1 MSEKNLLSVKNKG
14 SIGKIEIAPEV
25 IETIAGLAVT
35 EGEGISTMR
44 GTITE
49 RFSKKSPSQGVKVEL
64 VNGSVVVDLYVVV
77 KYGHT
82 IQKVANEIQT
92 NVKQTLKNMVDLDVK
107 EVNVH
112 IVDLEMETEEK
123 T

>member
-1 MSEKNLLSVKNKG
+1 MSEKNLLSVKNNG
-14 SIGKIEIAPEV
+14 SLGKIEIAPEV

-35 EGEGISTMR
+35 EVEGISTMR
-44 GTITE
+44 GTFTE

-82 IQKVANEIQT
+82 IPKVANEIQT